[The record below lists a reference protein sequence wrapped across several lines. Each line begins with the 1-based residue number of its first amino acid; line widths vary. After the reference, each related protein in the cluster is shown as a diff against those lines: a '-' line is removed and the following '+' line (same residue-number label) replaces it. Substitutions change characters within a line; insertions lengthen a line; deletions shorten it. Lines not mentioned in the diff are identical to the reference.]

1 MGLARRRISRRPPA
15 PLAKAPSGI
24 DGLDEITGGGLPR
37 GRPTLITGGAGCG
50 KTLLA
55 LEFVARGILRHGE
68 PGVFLS
74 FEETAEE
81 LAANVASLGYDL
93 QSLVARR
100 QLVVDHVH
108 IDRSEIEETGEYDL
122 GGLFARLGSAIAEI
136 GARRVALDS
145 VEALFAGL
153 RDEAILRSE
162 LKRLFRWLKDRGVT
176 AVVTGEQGVASLTR
190 HGLEEYVSDCVIA
203 LDHRVSG
210 QIATRRLRVVKYR
223 GSPHHADEYP
233 FLIERTGVSVLPITS
248 LGLEHRVSR
257 QRVSTGITGLDE
269 MLGGKGYY
277 RGSTVLVSGTA
288 GTGKTSLAA
297 TFAEATCRAGA
308 RCLYFAFEESPEQLA
323 RNMRSIGVELD
334 RWRARGLL
342 EISASRPTSAGL
354 ELRLLEMHEQV
365 ARFRP
370 ASVVVDP
377 VSNLVVAGT
386 RAEAKAML
394 TRLVDHLKNAGIT
407 AFFTSLTPG
416 ADPLQET
423 EVAISSL
430 IDTWILVRDVE
441 SGGARARSLAI
452 VKSRGMAHSNELRE
466 FRICGEGIRIRDRW
480 SSPGSARAAAPGP
493 RRSGRS
499 PVPESA

>member
-1 MGLARRRISRRPPA
+1 MGLARRRSSRKPPA
-15 PLAKAPSGI
+15 PLAKTPSGI
-24 DGLDEITGGGLPR
+24 DGLDQITGGGLPS
-37 GRPTLITGGAGCG
+37 GRPTLVTGGAGCG

-68 PGVFLS
+68 PGVFVS

-93 QSLVARR
+93 PALVARR
-100 QLVVDHVH
+100 RLVIDHVH
-108 IDRSEIEETGEYDL
+108 LDRSEIEVTGEYDL
-122 GGLFARLGSAIAEI
+122 GGLFARLGSAIDEV
-136 GARRVALDS
+136 GARRIALDS
-145 VEALFAGL
+145 IETLFAGL
-153 RDEAILRSE
+153 RDAAILRSE
-162 LKRLFRWLKDRGVT
+162 LKRLFRWLKERGVT
-176 AVVTGEQGVASLTR
+176 AVVTGEQGAGSLTR
-190 HGLEEYVSDCVIA
+190 HGLEEYVSDCVIS

-223 GSPHHADEYP
+223 GSRHHADEYP
-233 FLIERTGVSVLPITS
+233 FLIERTGLSVLPITS
-248 LGLEHRVSR
+248 LGLDYRVSR
-257 QRVSTGITGLDE
+257 QRVSTGVAGLDE

-297 TFAEATCRAGA
+297 TFAGSTCRAGG
-308 RCLYFAFEESPEQLA
+308 RCLFFAFEESPEQLV
-323 RNMRSIGVELD
+323 RNMRSIGVDLD

-342 EISASRPTSAGL
+342 ELAASRPTSAGL

-370 ASVVVDP
+370 AAVVVDP

-407 AFFTSLTPG
+407 ALFTSLTPG

-430 IDTWILVRDVE
+430 IDTWILVRDTD

-452 VKSRGMAHSNELRE
+452 VKSRGMAHSNETRE
-466 FRICGEGIRIRDRW
+466 FQISGEGIRIRDRW
-480 SSPGSARAAAPGP
+480 SPLGEGPPLQRRPGRGEPP
-493 RRSGRS
+493 RE
-499 PVPESA
+499 PA